1 MTTIANLIEVL
12 KVNLPDVLKT
22 QKVSCGKPRDLMTAK
37 LLPHIKAM
45 TEAEKDEALAIAVWN
60 LHSLE
65 CEIDVTE
72 NEVDAT
78 SKKNNSMAR
87 MIENYSSG
95 IVTTE
100 SENKELAATI
110 VTTESEKIKLVAAIK
125 KRNNEAK
132 QSRLNNKTS

>member
-1 MTTIANLIEVL
+1 MTTVENLIAAL
-12 KVNLPDVLKT
+12 RANLPDVLET
-22 QKVSCGKPRDLMTAK
+22 QKNSRGKPRDLMAAK

-65 CEIDVTE
+65 CEIDATE
-72 NEVDAT
+72 NEVNAT

-95 IVTTE
+95 IVT
-100 SENKELAATI
+100 K
-110 VTTESEKIKLVAAIK
+110 ESEKIKLVAANK
-125 KRNNEAK
+125 KANNEAK
-132 QSRLNNKTS
+132 QSRLKNGGS